1 MRISELSIKRP
12 VTTLMAVFVVII
24 LGFVSYTRLNVDLL
38 PSINLPLAV
47 VSTPYQGAGP
57 EEVEGIVTKN
67 LESVLATVNNV
78 ESIQSISSEGS
89 SLIILQFT
97 QDTDMDFAA
106 LDIREKLDLIQ
117 GRLPEGVSDPMVLK
131 LDPNMMP
138 IMNFGISQEGRNVTQ
153 LKDWVE
159 DVLKPRIERIEG
171 VASVNITGG
180 LDREVKVIVDP
191 KKLISNGLTMNSI
204 VNALRMENINAPGG
218 IVTDGKYDLL
228 VRTMGEFQS
237 IDDIRNLPVTA
248 PSGVTFFMKDLA
260 TIKEGAK
267 DESAF
272 SKINGQDSL
281 MISIQKESI
290 ANTVKVAEKVNKEMA
305 TVQEQNQGINIVTV
319 LDQSVFINRSISSVA
334 NNGMIGGLLAVIIL
348 LLFLKNLRPTLVIA
362 TSIPIS
368 VIATFIMIY
377 FSNITLN
384 MISLGGLALGIG
396 MLVDNSI
403 VVLENIYRLRQE
415 GLGPIEAAIKGSSQ
429 VTMAILASTL
439 TTICVFLPIVFVQ
452 GITAEIFKQMALTVT
467 FSLLASL
474 AVALTLVP
482 MLSSKLLQRENFNK
496 KNITLDRIDALYRR
510 WLFWALS
517 HRKSVVAIAVILF
530 SASLVMIPV
539 VGTEF
544 FPAVDEGQ
552 INITVNAPRGSTFE
566 ETQSI
571 LMGVEE
577 TIANIPEIDTIST
590 SIGGGMTGVN
600 LSSGSQDSGNITIVL
615 KERNERKRSTGE
627 IGDEVRKK
635 VANIAGCEISIDA
648 GGSMLGRGMSGG
660 LGGSSISISVKG
672 ESLETLRKISEDLV
686 DIVSKVE
693 GTTEVKSSYEE
704 GAPEV
709 QIMLDRSRASQY
721 GINVAMVSA
730 AIQSELQGTVATRYK
745 VGGKEIDVRVKT
757 PYEQEMDMQAIRNME
772 IPTTSGTMVPL
783 SSIADFISEKSP
795 VSINRQ
801 DQSRVVTVTSDLSNR
816 PLGNVMKDI
825 QEQVEEYPLQEGYH
839 ISYGGE
845 NELLQD
851 AFNDLTMALALG
863 VVLVYMVMA
872 SQFESLVHPFTIMFA
887 IPLAFTGAFL
897 GLLVAG
903 IPLSVPAF
911 IGLIILAG
919 VVVNNGIVLVD
930 YINILRSEGMERN
943 EAILQAGPTR
953 LRPILMTTLT
963 TVLGLLPLALGIG
976 EGAELEMPLAVSV
989 IGGLSLS
996 TLLTLVVVPVIYSL
1010 FDDMGK
1016 YFRRKKAAEIK

>member
-12 VTTLMAVFVVII
+12 VTTLMVVFVVLI
-24 LGFVSYTRLNVDLL
+24 LGFVSFTRLNVDLL
-38 PSINLPLAV
+38 PSINLPIAV
-47 VSTPYQGAGP
+47 VSTAYQGAGP

-67 LESVLATVNNV
+67 LEAVLATVNNV
-78 ESIQSISSEGS
+78 ESVQSISSEGN
-89 SLIILQFT
+89 SLIILEFT

-138 IMNFGISQEGRNVTQ
+138 IMNFGISQEGRDVTQ

-171 VASVNITGG
+171 VAAVNITGG
-180 LDREVKVIVDP
+180 PDREIKVIVDP
-191 KKLISNGLTMNSI
+191 KKLISNGLTMNNI

-228 VRTMGEFQS
+228 VRTVGEFQS
-237 IDDIRNLPVTA
+237 IEDIRNLPVTA
-248 PSGVTFFMKDLA
+248 PTGTTLFMKDLA
-260 TIKEGAK
+260 VIEEGLK
-267 DESAF
+267 DDPTF

-281 MISIQKESI
+281 MISVQKESI
-290 ANTVKVAEKVNKEMA
+290 SNTVKVAEKVNKEIA
-305 TVQEQNQGINIVTV
+305 TIQEQNPGFHIVTV

-348 LLFLKNLRPTLVIA
+348 LLFLKNLKPTLVIA

-368 VIATFIMIY
+368 VIATFIMVY

-384 MISLGGLALGIG
+384 MISLGGLALGVG

-415 GLGPIEAAIKGSSQ
+415 GLGATEAAMKGSSQ

-439 TTICVFLPIVFVQ
+439 TTICVFLPIVFIQ
-452 GITAEIFKQMALTVT
+452 GITAEIFRQMALTVT

-474 AVALTLVP
+474 AVALTFVP
-482 MLSSKLLQRENFNK
+482 MLSSKLLRGEHFNK
-496 KNITLDRIDALYRR
+496 RSKTLDRIDALYRR

-517 HRKSVVAIAVILF
+517 HRKTVIAVALIIFL
-530 SASLVMIPV
+530 ASLAMISM

-552 INITVNAPRGSTFE
+552 INITVNAPKGSTFE
-566 ETQSI
+566 ETQDI
-571 LMGVEE
+571 LVRVEKA
-577 TIANIPEIDTIST
+577 IADIPEIDTISS
-590 SIGGGMTGVN
+590 SIGGRMISAN
-600 LSSGSQDSGNITIVL
+600 LSGGSQDSGNITILL
-615 KERNERKRSTGE
+615 KRLNERERSTQE
-627 IGDEVRKK
+627 IGNEIRKK
-635 VANIAGCEISIDA
+635 VANIAGCEIHVDA
-648 GGSMLGRGMSGG
+648 RGSMLGRGMSGSWA
-660 LGGSSISISVKG
+660 GSSISISVRG
-672 ESLETLRKISEDLV
+672 ESLETLSKISEDLV

-693 GTTEVKSSYEE
+693 GATEVKSSYE
-704 GAPEV
+704 GGSPEMRIV
-709 QIMLDRSRASQY
+709 LDRSRASQY
-721 GINVAMVSA
+721 GVNVAMVSA

-745 VGGKEIDVRVKT
+745 VGGKEIDIRVQT
-757 PYEQEMDMQAIRNME
+757 PYEKELDIQAIRNMD
-772 IPTTSGTMVPL
+772 IPTTTGTMVPL
-783 SSIADFISEKSP
+783 NSIADFISGKSP

-801 DQSRVVTVTSDLSNR
+801 DQSRVVTVTGDLSDR
-816 PLGNVMKDI
+816 PLGSVMKDI
-825 QEQVEEYPLQEGYH
+825 QAQVEEYPLPEGYL

-845 NELLQD
+845 NELLQE
-851 AFNDLTMALALG
+851 AFDDLIMALVLG

-872 SQFESLVHPFTIMFA
+872 SQFESLVHPFTIMFS

-897 GLLVAG
+897 SLLLVG

-911 IGLIILAG
+911 VGLIILAG

-930 YINILRSEGMERN
+930 YINVLRSEGLERN
-943 EAILQAGPTR
+943 EAILQTGPTR

-1010 FDDMGK
+1010 LDDLGNFFK
-1016 YFRRKKAAEIK
+1016 SKKDAEII